1 LTQRHLLP
9 DEIDLFLED
18 EAGAGAPGLVA
29 HVAECAECRAQVD
42 DARFVI
48 RELERLPRLAPS
60 HRFADAVMQE
70 VSVIVPWH
78 VALRDTA
85 VRFLPATP
93 AARAAAVAVASLSA
107 AAISGGIIW
116 IFSQGNVP
124 VALTSVAETQM
135 RDLLVN
141 SGARIVSALFGEEAL
156 AMLARSGT
164 AGLAALFAGLVA
176 ITIGTVASLRAVALA
191 ASRRRS

>member
-18 EAGAGAPGLVA
+18 EAGASAPGLAA
-29 HVAECAECRAQVD
+29 HIAECPECRDQVE

-60 HRFADAVMQE
+60 HRFADAVMQD

-78 VALRDTA
+78 VALRDTV
-85 VRFLPATP
+85 VRYLPATP
-93 AARAAAVAVASLSA
+93 AGRAAAFAVASLSA
-107 AAISGGIIW
+107 AAISGGLIW
-116 IFSQGNVP
+116 IFSQTAP
-124 VALTSVAETQM
+124 LALTSVAETQL
-135 RDLLVN
+135 RDVLVN
-141 SGARIVSALFGEEAL
+141 SGARVVGVLFGEEAL

-164 AGLAALFAGLVA
+164 AGLAALLAGLIA
-176 ITIGTVASLRAVALA
+176 ATMGAVASLRAIALA
-191 ASRRRS
+191 ANRRRS

>member
-18 EAGAGAPGLVA
+18 EAGASAPGLVA
-29 HVAECAECRAQVD
+29 HIAECSECREQVE

-78 VALRDTA
+78 VALRDTV
-85 VRFLPATP
+85 VRYLPATP
-93 AARAAAVAVASLSA
+93 AARAAALAVASLSA
-107 AAISGGIIW
+107 AVLSGGLIW
-116 IFSQGNVP
+116 LLSQSNVP
-124 VALTSVAETQM
+124 VALTSVAESQL
-135 RDLLVN
+135 RDLLLN
-141 SGARIVSALFGEEAL
+141 SGARVVSVVFGEEAL

-164 AGLAALFAGLVA
+164 AGLAALLAGLIA
-176 ITIGTVASLRAVALA
+176 ATTGAVASLRAIALA
-191 ASRRRS
+191 ANRRRN